1 MCTQKSGR
9 IVVVLEVCG
18 MVLCEY
24 LGVWRFEMCPL
35 GLSRGFMCIHNDML
49 EKCPCVQVYVLVY
62 GYVRQCMYEFMGFG
76 AVGNVHSGFPGCW
89 DFHVWKYLGI
99 VVVMFYSGNARMM
112 NSVWG
117 SVYI

>member
-1 MCTQKSGR
+1 MSFGTFKGFYVYSYMICWR
-9 IVVVLEVCG
+9 IVLV
-18 MVLCEY
+18 
-24 LGVWRFEMCPL
+24 
-35 GLSRGFMCIHNDML
+35 SRCMYWFMCM
-49 EKCPCVQVYVLVY
+49 
-62 GYVRQCMYEFMGFG
+62 CMYEFMGFG

>member
-1 MCTQKSGR
+1 MRC
-9 IVVVLEVCG
+9 VLWDFQG
-18 MVLCEY
+18 VLCVFIY
-24 LGVWRFEMCPL
+24 
-35 GLSRGFMCIHNDML
+35 DML
-49 EKCPCVQVYVLVY
+49 ENCPCVQVYVLVY